1 MPVQPHRGYIMGDAD
16 LRKQVHEIAD
26 QLPAEATWDDVIEQ
40 ARFRK
45 AVQEG
50 IAAADRGEF
59 ASEED
64 VRRVFRKW
72 GVNVEA

>member
-1 MPVQPHRGYIMGDAD
+1 MAVD
-16 LRKQVHEIAD
+16 LTGSLRMATPDLSQQVHELAD
-26 QLPAEATWDDVIEQ
+26 HLPPGATWDDVIEQ

-59 ASEED
+59 ASDED

-72 GVNVEA
+72 GVDAGA

>member
-1 MPVQPHRGYIMGDAD
+1 MGAVD
-16 LRKQVHEIAD
+16 LRQQVDQIAVR
-26 QLPAEATWDDVIEQ
+26 LSVEATWDDVIQQ

-59 ASEED
+59 ASDEE
-64 VRRVFRKW
+64 VRRVFQKW

>member
-1 MPVQPHRGYIMGDAD
+1 MAAD
-16 LRKQVHEIAD
+16 LSKQVHEIAD
-26 QLPAEATWDDVIEQ
+26 QLPTDATWDDVIEQ

-59 ASEED
+59 ASDED

-72 GVNVEA
+72 GVNA

>member
-1 MPVQPHRGYIMGDAD
+1 MPAANLSR
-16 LRKQVHEIAD
+16 QVHQLAD
-26 QLPAEATWDDVIEQ
+26 HLPPEATWDDVIDQ

-45 AVQEG
+45 AAQEG

-59 ASEED
+59 ASDED

>member
-1 MPVQPHRGYIMGDAD
+1 MGAVD
-16 LRKQVHEIAD
+16 LRQQVHQIAD
-26 QLPAEATWDDVIEQ
+26 QLAPEATWDDVIEQ

-59 ASEED
+59 ASDEQ
-64 VRRVFRKW
+64 VRRVFQKC

>member
-1 MPVQPHRGYIMGDAD
+1 MTPTKLQQQ
-16 LRKQVHEIAD
+16 LHEIAD
-26 QLPAEATWDDVIEQ
+26 QLAPEATWDDVIEQ

-59 ASEED
+59 ASDED
-64 VRRVFRKW
+64 VRRVFQKW
-72 GVNVEA
+72 GVEAAA

>member
-1 MPVQPHRGYIMGDAD
+1 MSVAD
-16 LRKQVHEIAD
+16 LSQQVHQIAD
-26 QLPAEATWDDVIEQ
+26 QLPPEATWDDVIEQ

-59 ASEED
+59 ASDEQ

-72 GVNVEA
+72 GVNADA

>member
-1 MPVQPHRGYIMGDAD
+1 MVLTLHRSPLMTAN
-16 LRKQVHEIAD
+16 LSQQVHQIAD
-26 QLPAEATWDDVIEQ
+26 QLPPEATWDDVIEQ

-59 ASEED
+59 ASPEE

-72 GVNVEA
+72 GVDVEA

>member
-1 MPVQPHRGYIMGDAD
+1 VTPQEFVMAAD
-16 LRKQVHEIAD
+16 LIKQVHEIAD
-26 QLPAEATWDDVIEQ
+26 QLPTDATWDDVIEQ

-50 IAAADRGEF
+50 IAAADRDEF
-59 ASEED
+59 ASDED

-72 GVNVEA
+72 GVNA

>member
-1 MPVQPHRGYIMGDAD
+1 MGAVD
-16 LRKQVHEIAD
+16 LRQQVHQIAD
-26 QLPAEATWDDVIEQ
+26 QLPPGATWDDVIEQ

-59 ASEED
+59 ASDEE

>member
-1 MPVQPHRGYIMGDAD
+1 MANLSQ
-16 LRKQVHEIAD
+16 QVHQIAD
-26 QLPAEATWDDVIEQ
+26 QLPPEATWDDVIEQ

-50 IAAADRGEF
+50 VAAADRGEF
-59 ASEED
+59 ASDEE

-72 GVNVEA
+72 GVDVAA

>member
-1 MPVQPHRGYIMGDAD
+1 MSVAD
-16 LRKQVHEIAD
+16 LNQQVPQIAD
-26 QLPAEATWDDVIEQ
+26 QWPPEATWDDVIEQ

-59 ASEED
+59 ASDEQ

-72 GVNVEA
+72 GVNADA

>member
-1 MPVQPHRGYIMGDAD
+1 MPAID
-16 LRKQVHEIAD
+16 LSQQVHQIAEE
-26 QLPAEATWDDVIEQ
+26 LPPEATWDDVIEQ

-59 ASEED
+59 ASDEQ
-64 VRRVFRKW
+64 VRRVFQKW
-72 GVNVEA
+72 GVDVEA

>member
-1 MPVQPHRGYIMGDAD
+1 MTANELSRQ
-16 LRKQVHEIAD
+16 LHEIAD
-26 QLPAEATWDDVIEQ
+26 HLPPEATWDDVIEH

-50 IAAADRGEF
+50 VAAADRGEF
-59 ASEED
+59 ASDEE

-72 GVNVEA
+72 GVNAES

>member
-1 MPVQPHRGYIMGDAD
+1 MPAID
-16 LRKQVHEIAD
+16 LRQQVHEIAD
-26 QLPAEATWDDVIEQ
+26 HLRPESTWDDVIEQ

-59 ASEED
+59 ASDAE
-64 VRRVFRKW
+64 VRRMFQKW
-72 GVNVEA
+72 GVDVDA

>member
-1 MPVQPHRGYIMGDAD
+1 MPATD
-16 LRKQVHEIAD
+16 LSQQVHQIAD
-26 QLPAEATWDDVIEQ
+26 ELSVDATWDDVIEQ

-59 ASEED
+59 ATPEE
-64 VRRVFRKW
+64 VRRAFKMW
-72 GVNVEA
+72 GVSA

>member
-1 MPVQPHRGYIMGDAD
+1 MGAID
-16 LRKQVHEIAD
+16 LSQQVHQIAD
-26 QLPAEATWDDVIEQ
+26 QLPPKATWDDVIEQ

-59 ASEED
+59 ASEEQ
-64 VRRVFRKW
+64 VRQMFKKW
-72 GVNVEA
+72 GVDVDA

>member
-1 MPVQPHRGYIMGDAD
+1 MGAVD
-16 LRKQVHEIAD
+16 LSQQVHQIAD
-26 QLPAEATWDDVIEQ
+26 QLRPEATWDDVIEQ

-59 ASEED
+59 ASDEE

-72 GVNVEA
+72 GVNVDA

>member
-1 MPVQPHRGYIMGDAD
+1 MVNLSQQVYELAD
-16 LRKQVHEIAD
+16 RLGPD
-26 QLPAEATWDDVIEQ
+26 ATWDDVIEQ

-50 IAAADRGEF
+50 IVAADQGEF

-64 VRRVFRKW
+64 VRKVFAKW
-72 GVNVEA
+72 GVDASA

>member
-1 MPVQPHRGYIMGDAD
+1 MGTVE
-16 LRKQVHEIAD
+16 LSQQVREIAD
-26 QLPAEATWDDVIEQ
+26 QLSPDATWDDVIEQ

-59 ASEED
+59 ASGED
-64 VRRVFRKW
+64 VRRVFEKW
-72 GVNVEA
+72 GVNVDA